1 MGYVSDLRAKI
12 GHAPCVIAFSVMI
25 VTNEKNEVLL
35 EERADD
41 GFWDF
46 PGGSVEIGE
55 TAEEAAKRELQEETG
70 LLAKSFSLFGV
81 YSGPLAYYHYV
92 NGDEVYGVDVV
103 YWCQSYEG
111 KRKLQAE
118 EVRQMVWYPLSEVP
132 KKLSVR
138 NLKIVEDLKSRIR

>member
-1 MGYVSDLRAKI
+1 MGYVSDLRVKI

-25 VTNEKNEVLL
+25 VTNEKDEVLL

-55 TAEEAAKRELQEETG
+55 TTEEAAKRELNEETG
-70 LLAKSFSLFGV
+70 LVAKSFSLFGV
-81 YSGPLAYYHYV
+81 YSGPLAYYRYA

-103 YWCQSYEG
+103 YWCRSYEG
-111 KRKLQAE
+111 KQKPQRE
-118 EVRQMVWYPLSEVP
+118 EVRRMVWYPLEKIPAKFSA
-132 KKLSVR
+132 R
-138 NLKIVEDLKSRIR
+138 NLKIIADLKNRI